1 MTTVEKLAD
10 SPALPLAN
18 DLASYVHA
26 LRFEDI
32 DQKTL
37 ERVKIHIIDSIG
49 CGIGA
54 FNERPVRICR
64 DIARD
69 ISGSA
74 TIIGTRT
81 QTSAELATFANC
93 AAIRYLDFND
103 TYIGRFSV
111 HPSDLIAACFSVAET
126 EKASVIDLITS
137 IVIAYEINC
146 RLVDA
151 CDISDRGWDPTV
163 MSLPAVALATG
174 KLMKL
179 SPAELAHAVSI
190 ALNDHIPMAQ
200 TRVQMLSD
208 WKGLS
213 DAEASRNAVFAAR
226 LARNGLTGPAPIFEG
241 QSGFFRQVSGPAT
254 IDVRS
259 FGGRGIEFRIN
270 RCSLKRYPAVIYTQT
285 AAVAGI
291 EIAKRVGPLDRITT
305 LEIATT
311 RRGYQRTGSEIE
323 KWSPQTRDT
332 ADHSLPYITARAM
345 FDGDITNKAFEPHMF
360 RDPKILEFM
369 KKITV
374 KEDPALTAMQG
385 NAAPTRITAILQD
398 GEHISH
404 EVDYAPG
411 FPRNPM
417 SRSEIEQK
425 FRGNVGHR
433 WTGEQTSNVLHALW
447 NLEQEENITTLLQM
461 MSVDIPG

>member
-1 MTTVEKLAD
+1 
-10 SPALPLAN
+10 
-18 DLASYVHA
+18 
-26 LRFEDI
+26 
-32 DQKTL
+32 
-37 ERVKIHIIDSIG
+37 
-49 CGIGA
+49 
-54 FNERPVRICR
+54 
-64 DIARD
+64 
-69 ISGSA
+69 
-74 TIIGTRT
+74 
-81 QTSAELATFANC
+81 
-93 AAIRYLDFND
+93 
-103 TYIGRFSV
+103 
-111 HPSDLIAACFSVAET
+111 
-126 EKASVIDLITS
+126 
-137 IVIAYEINC
+137 
-146 RLVDA
+146 
-151 CDISDRGWDPTV
+151 
-163 MSLPAVALATG
+163 
-174 KLMKL
+174 MKL